1 MGPRPKIGPPL
12 GLMTLFI
19 LHLKSYLNSRKKQTA
34 EVKIMITNKENVIFT
49 QITKK
54 RKLDREFAWISRE
67 FKDFHT
73 LSDIEINNVERYA
86 ALHLGY
92 QF

>member
-1 MGPRPKIGPPL
+1 
-12 GLMTLFI
+12 MTLFI
-19 LHLKSYLNSRKKQTA
+19 LRLKNYLSNKQQPKA
-34 EVKIMITNKENVIFT
+34 EVKIMITKESVLFT

-67 FKDFHT
+67 FRDFHT
-73 LSDIEINNVERYA
+73 LSDIEIYNAEKYA
-86 ALHLGY
+86 ALHLGC

>member
-1 MGPRPKIGPPL
+1 
-12 GLMTLFI
+12 MTLFI
-19 LHLKSYLNSRKKQTA
+19 LRLKNYLSNKQQLKA
-34 EVKIMITNKENVIFT
+34 EVKVMITNKESVIFT

-67 FKDFHT
+67 FRDFHT
-73 LSDIEINNVERYA
+73 LSDIEIYNAEKYA
-86 ALHLGY
+86 ALHLGC

>member
-1 MGPRPKIGPPL
+1 
-12 GLMTLFI
+12 
-19 LHLKSYLNSRKKQTA
+19 
-34 EVKIMITNKENVIFT
+34 MITNKESVIFT

>member
-1 MGPRPKIGPPL
+1 MGPRPKIGPAL